1 MENHLTE
8 KESLELIG
16 KMISSAKNNLQK
28 GTGRVFLLWGYLTL
42 FISITTLLLYLLLPE
57 SSSHYAFCAWFG
69 MPIGAFFHFRFLR
82 KLNEEGGVTTYIEQL
97 LSYVWIAFSIAVVT
111 LVGSMI
117 LASIPSFFHRTWNF
131 FEAFYWVHWMFLIPF
146 MLILYGFA
154 LFISGK
160 AYQFKPMVVGAFICW
175 ATTIAVF
182 LLYGTNHFME
192 MQLVAL
198 MISVIAGYII
208 PGHLLTK
215 KENGTL

>member
-1 MENHLTE
+1 MENQLTE

-16 KMISSAKNNLQK
+16 KMINSAKNNLQK
-28 GTGRVFLLWGYLTL
+28 GTGKIFLLWGYLTL
-42 FISITTLLLYLLLPE
+42 FVSLSNLILFILLPE
-57 SSSHYAFCAWFG
+57 SSNYYSFCVWLG
-69 MPIGAFFHFRFLR
+69 MPIGAFFHFRLIR
-82 KLNEEGGVTTYIEQL
+82 KMTEEEGVRTYIEQL
-97 LSYVWIAFSIAVVT
+97 LSYVWIAFSMAVVT

-117 LASIPSFFHRTWNF
+117 LATIPSFFHRTWNF

-154 LFISGK
+154 LFVSGK
-160 AYQFKPMVVGAFICW
+160 AYQFKPMVWGALVCW
-175 ATTIAVF
+175 LTTIVIF

-208 PGHLLTK
+208 PGHLLAK
-215 KENGTL
+215 KENGTV